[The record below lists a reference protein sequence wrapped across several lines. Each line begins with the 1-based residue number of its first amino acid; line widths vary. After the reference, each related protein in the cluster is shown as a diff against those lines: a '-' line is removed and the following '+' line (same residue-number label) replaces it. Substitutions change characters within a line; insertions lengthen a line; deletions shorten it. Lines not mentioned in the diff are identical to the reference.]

1 MLRKLIGLIFFIGIW
16 LSVYWIIV
24 NNAIFNIID
33 YLKKFKLSLIILK
46 DSSLNKIVVI
56 KSLFIKCLNI

>member
-24 NNAIFNIID
+24 NNVIFNIID

-56 KSLFIKCLNI
+56 KSLFIKRLNI

>member
-24 NNAIFNIID
+24 NNVIFNIID